1 MLDKARL
8 GTRYVCFSC
17 GTKFYDL
24 NRDKP
29 TCPEC
34 SVDQREAPA
43 RDIKALLSKGGGRK
57 RTEPDFDEIEEED
70 LDEEIGPVDD
80 DAEEEEE
87 EEEDDLGL
95 LGEEEDEEGGAGAG
109 GGAGREE
116 D

>member
-24 NRDKP
+24 NRPAP

-34 SVDQREAPA
+34 GKDQREAPV
-43 RDIKALLSKGGGRK
+43 RDIKSLLSKGGAKK
-57 RTEPDFDEIEEED
+57 RTEPDFEDIEEED
-70 LDEEIGPVDD
+70 LDEELGAVDEEGEGEEG
-80 DAEEEEE
+80 EEED
-87 EEEDDLGL
+87 DDLGL
-95 LGEEEDEEGGAGAG
+95 LGEEEAEEGGG
-109 GGAGREE
+109 GGGGGEE

>member
-24 NRDKP
+24 HKPTP

-34 SVDQREAPA
+34 GKDQREAPV
-43 RDIKALLSKGGGRK
+43 RDIKSLLSKGGGKK
-57 RTEPDFDEIEEED
+57 RTEPDFEDIEEED
-70 LDEEIGPVDD
+70 LDEELGGVDGEESEEDED
-80 DAEEEEE
+80 D
-87 EEEDDLGL
+87 DDLGL
-95 LGEEEDEEGGAGAG
+95 LGEEEEEEVAG
-109 GGAGREE
+109 GGGGGEE

>member
-24 NRDKP
+24 NRPTP

-34 SVDQREAPA
+34 STDQRDAPA
-43 RDIKALLSKGGGRK
+43 RDIKSLLSKGGGRK

-70 LDEEIGPVDD
+70 LDEELGGVDD

-87 EEEDDLGL
+87 EDDLGL
-95 LGEEEDEEGGAGAG
+95 MGEDEEDEGAG
-109 GGAGREE
+109 GGGGGE
-116 D
+116 DD

>member
-24 NRDKP
+24 NKPTP

-34 SVDQREAPA
+34 GKDQREAPV
-43 RDIKALLSKGGGRK
+43 RDIKSLLSKGGGKK
-57 RTEPDFDEIEEED
+57 RTEPDFEDIEEED
-70 LDEEIGPVDD
+70 LDEELGGVDGEESEEDED
-80 DAEEEEE
+80 D
-87 EEEDDLGL
+87 DDLGL
-95 LGEEEDEEGGAGAG
+95 LGEEEEEEGAG
-109 GGAGREE
+109 GGGGGEE

>member
-24 NRDKP
+24 NRPTP

-34 SVDQREAPA
+34 SSDQREAPV
-43 RDIKALLSKGGGRK
+43 RDIKSLLSKGGGRK

-70 LDEEIGPVDD
+70 LDEELGTVD
-80 DAEEEEE
+80 EEADEE

-95 LGEEEDEEGGAGAG
+95 LGEDEGDEGAG
-109 GGAGREE
+109 GGGGGGE
-116 D
+116 DD